1 MIGTGSAGDRRI
13 DERGLS
19 EEMKEVE
26 KDKDG
31 YYVTPEMASKI
42 MYRSLGALA
51 NDRWLRKGLPYIKIA
66 GRGRRGG
73 RVLYDR
79 RDIEAF
85 LEDHKIRPT
94 E

>member
-1 MIGTGSAGDRRI
+1 
-13 DERGLS
+13 
-19 EEMKEVE
+19 MKEL
-26 KDKDG
+26 DKEGG
-31 YYVTPEMASKI
+31 YYVTPEMAAKLL
-42 MYRSLGALA
+42 YRSLGTLA
-51 NDRWLRKGLPYIKIA
+51 NDRWLGRGLPYVKIG